1 MASEIDGLMDR
12 LNDLGQRI
20 EKKLDELSAEGISHA
35 NERQTALDM
44 QMKHARLEAL
54 AKARREASEH
64 PERDAA
70 IASEAEV
77 TILSIEQWLA
87 GIDKGY

>member
-1 MASEIDGLMDR
+1 MASEIAAFVER

-20 EKKLDELSAEGISHA
+20 QKKLDEVSAEGISHA
-35 NERQTALDM
+35 NERPAALDM
-44 QMKHARLEAL
+44 QMKYARLEAL
-54 AKARREASEH
+54 AKARREGSKH

-87 GIDKGY
+87 GLDKDY